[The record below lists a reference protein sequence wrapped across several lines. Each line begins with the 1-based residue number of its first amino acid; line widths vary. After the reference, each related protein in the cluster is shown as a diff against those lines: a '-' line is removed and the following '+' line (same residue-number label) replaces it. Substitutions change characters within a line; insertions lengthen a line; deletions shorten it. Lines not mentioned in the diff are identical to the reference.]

1 MKYFLAMALL
11 LISFNSYA
19 ELHKWVD
26 ANGNVHYS
34 DTPPPPGVK
43 VETIRTHVSPGN
55 PSKFEK
61 SFTEQAA
68 DINKANKK
76 MEEAAKSEADKQ
88 KEAQAKQQS
97 CEEAR
102 NRLMTLKTAPRIAT
116 VNDKG
121 ERTIM
126 DDASRQKQIEQANT
140 AVSKYCN

>member
-1 MKYFLAMALL
+1 MKYFLTIALL

-19 ELHKWVD
+19 ELHKWID
-26 ANGNVHYS
+26 ANGDVHYS

-43 VETIRTHVSPGN
+43 VETITTHASRG
-55 PSKFEK
+55 PSTPEK
-61 SFTEQAA
+61 SFVEQAA

-76 MEEAAKSEADKQ
+76 KEEAAKTEAEKQ
-88 KEAQAKQQS
+88 KEAQARQQD
-97 CEEAR
+97 CEQAR

-126 DDASRQKQIEQANT
+126 DDATRQKQMEEANA